1 MAPLVIFPRSVFFF
15 KKNLRP
21 CLFPRPGDAL
31 AGDARHGDASQ
42 KSLSAFHRPQY
53 KFRVLLPLRLTEAR
67 KTPGV
72 WRDFFVGSLLSVENP
87 IISGPKQALSQ
98 IASSAFPSQIIFS
111 KNCVKDYRL
120 LLPSNSNAFQLVPLH
135 ASLRLINGSSPVSK
149 PSHGTAMNMKTRGQ
163 CKFHILNLTS

>member
-1 MAPLVIFPRSVFFF
+1 MPKQACGLPEHPFPCRSSIKRHYKLVQEQTTFPSDIFCD
-15 KKNLRP
+15 KLHRP

-31 AGDARHGDASQ
+31 AGDARHGEASQ

-87 IISGPKQALSQ
+87 IISGPKQARNLAFVLSLSRCISQRKNLHFWGAKLLQ
-98 IASSAFPSQIIFS
+98 IA
-111 KNCVKDYRL
+111 
-120 LLPSNSNAFQLVPLH
+120 
-135 ASLRLINGSSPVSK
+135 
-149 PSHGTAMNMKTRGQ
+149 
-163 CKFHILNLTS
+163 

>member
-1 MAPLVIFPRSVFFF
+1 MHRRLGLLFDLRSAMHSALAETYMHLQMIVEVS
-15 KKNLRP
+15 LRP

-31 AGDARHGDASQ
+31 AGDARHGEASQ

-87 IISGPKQALSQ
+87 IISGPKQAL
-98 IASSAFPSQIIFS
+98 
-111 KNCVKDYRL
+111 YWL
-120 LLPSNSNAFQLVPLH
+120 
-135 ASLRLINGSSPVSK
+135 
-149 PSHGTAMNMKTRGQ
+149 
-163 CKFHILNLTS
+163 

>member
-1 MAPLVIFPRSVFFF
+1 MRHLAWFLNLAVHMLEPNKRVASGEPGRPEPVRGASQATLLQKPITPYRSPRLVRF
-15 KKNLRP
+15 RP

-31 AGDARHGDASQ
+31 VGDARHGEASQ

-87 IISGPKQALSQ
+87 IISGPKQTGLVGWALVRPKSER
-98 IASSAFPSQIIFS
+98 AGRVERDTGRMCWPLA
-111 KNCVKDYRL
+111 L
-120 LLPSNSNAFQLVPLH
+120 NSPH
-135 ASLRLINGSSPVSK
+135 HK
-149 PSHGTAMNMKTRGQ
+149 
-163 CKFHILNLTS
+163 C

>member
-1 MAPLVIFPRSVFFF
+1 MVGEQPWRRECEAGSSGCLFW
-15 KKNLRP
+15 P

-31 AGDARHGDASQ
+31 AGDARHGEASQ

-87 IISGPKQALSQ
+87 IISGPKQALRAEPRRRRVKSVRRPHVVERARALWFEIKLQEQ
-98 IASSAFPSQIIFS
+98 ITVQAQ
-111 KNCVKDYRL
+111 
-120 LLPSNSNAFQLVPLH
+120 
-135 ASLRLINGSSPVSK
+135 
-149 PSHGTAMNMKTRGQ
+149 
-163 CKFHILNLTS
+163 

>member
-1 MAPLVIFPRSVFFF
+1 MGRY
-15 KKNLRP
+15 RP

-31 AGDARHGDASQ
+31 AGDARHGEASQ

-87 IISGPKQALSQ
+87 IISGPKQAQRLALILQQQHRRLSISTPQ
-98 IASSAFPSQIIFS
+98 Y
-111 KNCVKDYRL
+111 D
-120 LLPSNSNAFQLVPLH
+120 
-135 ASLRLINGSSPVSK
+135 
-149 PSHGTAMNMKTRGQ
+149 
-163 CKFHILNLTS
+163 